1 MIAFKQKMIQKLQ
14 DIYEIVDDWVKQ
26 YALIFAPD
34 KYKLIHF
41 INLSVLSNLRD
52 AEEQVLILLGVEIGL
67 S

>member
-1 MIAFKQKMIQKLQ
+1 MIQKLQ